1 MDGFWVCLT
10 VRGVIEGSPELAWLR
25 DQFPPPGKYQSAC
38 CVLSTRYNNNN
49 THVHTYSKQAHKC
62 SNVCAYMH
70 AHASNCREV
79 SEVKPEKA
87 FKNQKVYK
95 STWRRVCAYNLQA
108 PALCAAF
115 GLLRCLCVGGRE
127 QDDMAPVHAHRPQA
141 DEELH
146 PERTDLQAAGWAG
159 LTNTHTH
166 VNVKCVLI
174 YRHVITIHTDISAT
188 KWISAV
194 RGALRLNFLLN

>member
-87 FKNQKVYK
+87 FKIKRCTNQHGGVCVRTTYRPLRCVPR
-95 STWRRVCAYNLQA
+95 SVSSGVSASAAESRMTWRPYTHIDRRPMKSCILSAQTSRLQGGQ
-108 PALCAAF
+108 AL
-115 GLLRCLCVGGRE
+115 
-127 QDDMAPVHAHRPQA
+127 Q
-141 DEELH
+141 
-146 PERTDLQAAGWAG
+146 
-159 LTNTHTH
+159 THTRI
-166 VNVKCVLI
+166 NVKCVLI
-174 YRHVITIHTDISAT
+174 YRHVITIHTDINAT
-188 KWISAV
+188 NWISAV